1 MPHPDVLAKS
11 QELRTQVRESFGQV
25 VMAIMNLAHA
35 TGISRWAT

>member
-11 QELRTQVRESFGQV
+11 EELRTQVRESFGQV

-35 TGISRWAT
+35 TGISRWVT